1 MNKPNV
7 AFFGNRE
14 DLLTHVYPESRIH
27 RLKALA
33 DVHPVIV
40 GKENLDDQ
48 LPELSE
54 VEYIFSTWGMPR
66 LRSAQIKQMSALK
79 MVLYGAGTVKYF
91 AEPLLQQGIR
101 VVSAWA
107 ANGIPVAEFTV
118 AQMTLASKGYFGL
131 TRRLMSEG
139 ASAWKPTKAQG
150 NYEVELSILGAG
162 MVGREVIRR
171 LSYHNANILVFDPFL
186 SEADAKK
193 MGVTLVGLSEAF
205 ERGYVVSNH
214 LANVPETENMLR
226 REHFLSMS
234 TGSTFINTGRGMTV
248 DEAGMIEALKTRED
262 ITALLDVTRQEPAA
276 EDSPLYQLNN
286 VWLSPHI
293 AGSIGRE
300 VVRMADFVLD
310 EFERELK
317 GEPLLYEVTLE
328 QLPTMA

>member
-1 MNKPNV
+1 MNIPKA
-7 AFFGNRE
+7 AFFGNRK
-14 DLLTHVYPESRIH
+14 DLLERVYPDSRID

-33 DVHPVIV
+33 NVHPIV
-40 GKENLDDQ
+40 VSKENLAEQ
-48 LPELSE
+48 LSE
-54 VEYIFSTWGMPR
+54 LADVEYIFSTWGMPR
-66 LRSAQIKQMSALK
+66 LTPEQIRQMPALK

-91 AEPLLQQGIR
+91 AEPFLQQGIR

-118 AQMTLASKGYFGL
+118 AQMTLAATGYFGS
-131 TRRLMSEG
+131 TRRIMSKG
-139 ASAWKPTKAQG
+139 ASAWKPTQARG
-150 NYEVELSILGAG
+150 NYEIELSILGAG

-171 LSYHNANILVFDPFL
+171 LSYHRANIFVFDPYL
-186 SEADAKK
+186 SRSDAEEL
-193 MGVTLVGLSEAF
+193 GVTPVGLEEAF

-226 REHFLSMS
+226 REHFLSMAK
-234 TGSTFINTGRGMTV
+234 GSTFINTGRGATV
-248 DEAGMIEALKTRED
+248 DEAGMIEALNERQD
-262 ITALLDVTRQEPAA
+262 ITALLDVVQQEPAA
-276 EDSPLYQLNN
+276 EDNPLYQMEN

-293 AGSIGRE
+293 AGSIGWE

-310 EFERELK
+310 EYERALR